1 MGFSFPSIQPPISS
15 LGKRQREN
23 EDVEIEHG
31 RLTGNKDMFM
41 TTAEMK
47 LRYLGEMDHGH
58 GSQAAAG
65 MQRLGMKR
73 LKSNTVSYSLKLCIS
88 PSSA

>member
-1 MGFSFPSIQPPISS
+1 
-15 LGKRQREN
+15 
-23 EDVEIEHG
+23 
-31 RLTGNKDMFM
+31 
-41 TTAEMK
+41 
-47 LRYLGEMDHGH
+47 MDHGH
-58 GSQAAAG
+58 GSEAAAG